1 MSYSNKS
8 LVNSFDLENLVW
20 TIGYQLTAYIGKTDI
35 RTVHDWLGNGL
46 PGDLEARMRATF
58 EVAQPIAEVES
69 ELVAQGFLI
78 EKRDNLEPYRFPATM
93 LRDADVAIARDVLTK
108 IARKEF
114 LNNVACD
121 LEALAQR
128 LQKWIAQTKMP
139 ANTAYSV
146 LLWSDRL
153 SLSLLHAGF
162 STEQQCRW
170 DRGEDWP
177 YWAELIAEIPT
188 MGLARTCPDLQSGF
202 PFRYLRRSAT

>member
-1 MSYSNKS
+1 MSRSNKS
-8 LVNSFDLENLVW
+8 PINSFDIKKLVW
-20 TIGYQLTAYIGKTDI
+20 TIGFQLTAYISHTDI
-35 RTVHDWLGNGL
+35 RTVHDWLENGL

-78 EKRDNLEPYRFPATM
+78 GKQDNLEPYRFPATM

-108 IARKEF
+108 LARKEF
-114 LNNVACD
+114 LDNVACD

-128 LQKWIAQTKMP
+128 LHKWIAQNKMP

-162 STEQQCRW
+162 SIEQQCRW

-177 YWAELIAEIPT
+177 SWDSLATKVPEISV
-188 MGLARTCPDLQSGF
+188 ARICPDLQTGF